1 MRLGEGAGLLALR
14 EQVMDG
20 ELKAAIRR
28 EALETWCTVKRCAAV
43 VFLVYAATE
52 LLKLLASG

>member
-1 MRLGEGAGLLALR
+1 
-14 EQVMDG
+14 MDG